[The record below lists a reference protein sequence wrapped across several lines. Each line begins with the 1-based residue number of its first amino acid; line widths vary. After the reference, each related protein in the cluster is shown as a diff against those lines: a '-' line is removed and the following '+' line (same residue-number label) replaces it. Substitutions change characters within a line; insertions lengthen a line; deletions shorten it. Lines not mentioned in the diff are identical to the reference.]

1 MGLEAPYLEKD
12 EPIKWVI
19 NITMKAATKEGK
31 ALTRELSQDTGG
43 LE

>member
-1 MGLEAPYLEKD
+1 MGLEVPRSEKD
-12 EPIKWVI
+12 EPIKWVVDI
-19 NITMKAATKEGK
+19 IIKVATKEGK